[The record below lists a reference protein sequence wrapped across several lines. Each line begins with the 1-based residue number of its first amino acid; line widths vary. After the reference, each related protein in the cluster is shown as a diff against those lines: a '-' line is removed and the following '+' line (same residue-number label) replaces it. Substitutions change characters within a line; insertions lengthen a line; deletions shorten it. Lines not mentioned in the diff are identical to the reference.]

1 MSFAAPVVLIALVA
15 VPLLIWWYIGFQSR
29 RERAAAAFVMPA
41 MTESVA
47 PDRPGWRRHAPMV
60 AFALALT
67 ALIIA
72 AARPESKAA
81 VPVDEGAVFL
91 ANDVSSSM
99 AATDVK
105 PSRLGA
111 AIQADRVF
119 LAHIP
124 NTVKVGALKFTVA
137 ATVLQSP
144 TTDHQLVSN
153 VLANLRAY
161 GHTAIGNAIQ
171 LASSILNGLRGPNGR
186 HVPGAIVLLSDGGS
200 NNGVDPIAAARQAA
214 AEHIPVYTIALGTAR
229 GTIEVYKHHRFV
241 SVPVPVAPAALQ
253 QIAAAGKGRSF
264 TAADAASVSAI
275 YRHLAAELGHKT
287 VKHEVTASFAGAGL
301 ALLVIGGGMSL
312 FWFGR
317 LV

>member
-1 MSFAAPVVLIALVA
+1 MSFAAPAILIALVA
-15 VPLLIWWYIGFQSR
+15 VPLLTWWYIGFQAR
-29 RERAAAAFVMPA
+29 RARVAAAFVTPA

-111 AIQADRVF
+111 AIHADRVF

-124 NTVKVGALKFTVA
+124 DTVKVGALKFTTS

-153 VLANLRAY
+153 ALENLRAY
-161 GHTAIGNAIQ
+161 GHTAIGNAIE
-171 LASSILNGLRGPNGR
+171 LASSILNGLRGPDGR

-229 GTIEVYKHHRFV
+229 GTIEVYKHRRFV
-241 SVPVPVAPAALQ
+241 SVPVPVAPAALK
-253 QIAAAGKGRSF
+253 QIAAAGKGISF
-264 TAADAASVSAI
+264 TAADATSVSAI

-312 FWFGR
+312 LWFGR

>member
-1 MSFAAPVVLIALVA
+1 VSFAAPAVLIALVA

-29 RERAAAAFVMPA
+29 RGRAAAAFVTPA

-60 AFALALT
+60 AFALAL
-67 ALIIA
+67 AVLIIA

-111 AIQADRVF
+111 AIDADRAF

-124 NTVKVGALKFTVA
+124 DTVKVGALKFTVTS
-137 ATVLQSP
+137 TVLQSP

-153 VLANLRAY
+153 ALSGLHAY

-171 LASSILNGLRGPNGR
+171 LASSILNGLRGPDGR

-200 NNGVDPIAAARQAA
+200 DEGVDPVAAARQAA
-214 AEHIPVYTIALGTAR
+214 SEHIPVYTIALGTSR
-229 GTIEVYKHHRFV
+229 GTIQVYKHGHFV
-241 SVPVPVAPAALQ
+241 TVPVPVAPAALQ

-264 TAADAASVSAI
+264 TAADAASVAAI
-275 YRHLAAELGHKT
+275 YRHLAAQLGHKT

-317 LV
+317 LI

>member
-1 MSFAAPVVLIALVA
+1 MSFAAPAVLIALVA
-15 VPLLIWWYIGFQSR
+15 VPLLIWWYIGFQAR
-29 RERAAAAFVMPA
+29 RARVAAAFVTPA

-111 AIQADRVF
+111 AIHADRVF

-124 NTVKVGALKFTVA
+124 DTVKVGALKFTVA

-144 TTDHQLVSN
+144 TTDHALVGQA
-153 VLANLRAY
+153 LQNLHAY

-171 LASSILNGLRGPNGR
+171 LASSILNGLRGPDGR

-200 NNGVDPIAAARQAA
+200 TNGVDPIAAARQAA

-229 GTIEVYKHHRFV
+229 GTIKVYKHRRFV
-241 SVPVPVAPAALQ
+241 TVPVPVAPAALR
-253 QIAAAGKGRSF
+253 QIAAAGKGVSF
-264 TAADAASVSAI
+264 TAADATSVSAI

-312 FWFGR
+312 LWFGR